1 MRGRYTGP
9 MPRIALATAIAATG
23 HDEDMPPLLAA
34 CARAGLDAQML
45 AWDDAS
51 VGWGRFDLVLLRST
65 WDYAL
70 RRADFLAWCEGVERA
85 TLLLNPLPV
94 VRWNSD
100 KHYLADLAADG
111 LAVIPSTFVEPDAEP
126 LPALQAFL
134 STARPADGFVAKPAV
149 GAGARDARRYA
160 GHQEVAAASH
170 IARLL
175 DAGRSVL
182 LQPYLATV
190 DELGE
195 TALVYVDG
203 AFSHA
208 IRKGPLL
215 TAGGDADDALFAAER
230 ITSRQAAADER
241 SLADAAL
248 AVVRRRFGL
257 DRALPY
263 ARVDLIRGDD
273 GSPRLLEL
281 ELTEP
286 SLFLPWSPGAADLLA
301 AALAARLRADS
312 RRGRPNR

>member
-1 MRGRYTGP
+1 
-9 MPRIALATAIAATG
+9 MPRIALATAIAVTG
-23 HDEDMPPLLAA
+23 HDEDMPLLLAA
-34 CARAGLDAQML
+34 CARAGFEAQAL

-70 RRADFLAWCEGVERA
+70 RRPDFLAWCADVER
-85 TLLLNPLPV
+85 TTTLLNPLPV

-100 KHYLADLAADG
+100 KRYLADLAADG

-134 STARPADGFVAKPAV
+134 STVRHDHGFVVKPAV
-149 GAGARDARRYA
+149 GAGARDAQRHA

-195 TALVYVDG
+195 TALVYIDG

-215 TAGGDADDALFAAER
+215 TEGGTGEALPAVES
-230 ITSRQAAADER
+230 IGPRQAAADER
-241 SLADAAL
+241 SLADAVL
-248 AVVRRRFGL
+248 TTVRRRFGL
-257 DRALPY
+257 DRPLPY
-263 ARVDLIRGDD
+263 ARIDLIRDD
-273 GSPRLLEL
+273 GHPHLLEL

-286 SLFLPWSPGAADLLA
+286 SLFLSRSPGAADRLV
-301 AALAARLRADS
+301 AALAARLPADTLI
-312 RRGRPNR
+312 GQ